1 MMSNGNAIGNIL
13 CEKAGCHV
21 KGKGLFICIEGL
33 DASGK
38 TTHAHRLVRNLQ
50 KRGFDAIYTTEP
62 SAGEIGKFIRTY
74 VLERRKRVPSVVEAL
89 LFAVDRVDHVEKEIK
104 PALQEGKIVVS
115 DRYVYSS
122 LAYQGAAGLDIKWIE
137 EINELALPPDLA
149 IYIDV
154 PAEVVVRRLRG
165 RRSVMERLK
174 IQRKVREV
182 YMRLVKNGS
191 LIPVDGDR
199 RRDEVSKDALTIV
212 LDFFKILEKH

>member
-1 MMSNGNAIGNIL
+1 MK
-13 CEKAGCHV
+13 ER
-21 KGKGLFICIEGL
+21 GLFICIEGL

-38 TTHAHRLVRNLQ
+38 TTHARRLVRDLQ

-62 SAGEIGKFIRTY
+62 SAGEIGKFIRTH
-74 VLERRKRVPSVVEAL
+74 VLQRRKRVPSVVEAL

-122 LAYQGAAGLDIKWIE
+122 LAYQGAAGLEIKWIE
-137 EINELALPPDLA
+137 GINELALPPDLA
-149 IYIDV
+149 IYLDV

-182 YMRLVKNGS
+182 YMRLVKNGA
-191 LIPVDGDR
+191 LIAIDGDR
-199 RRDEVSKDALTIV
+199 PRAEVSKDVLTFV
-212 LDFFKILEKH
+212 LDFLKSRGKH

>member
-1 MMSNGNAIGNIL
+1 
-13 CEKAGCHV
+13 V
-21 KGKGLFICIEGL
+21 KERGLFICIEGL

-38 TTHAHRLVRNLQ
+38 TTHARRLVWNLQ
-50 KRGFDAIYTTEP
+50 KRGFEAIYTTEP
-62 SAGEIGKFIRTY
+62 SAGEIGKFIRKY
-74 VLERRKRVPSVVEAL
+74 VLQRRKRVPSVVEAL

-122 LAYQGAAGLDIKWIE
+122 RAYQGAAGLDIKWIE
-137 EINELALPPDLA
+137 EINELALPSDLA

-165 RRSVMERLK
+165 RRSVMERLE

-191 LIPVDGDR
+191 LIPVDGNR
-199 RRDEVSKDALTIV
+199 PRDEVSKDVLTIV
-212 LDFFKILEKH
+212 LDFLKSWGKH

>member
-1 MMSNGNAIGNIL
+1 
-13 CEKAGCHV
+13 V
-21 KGKGLFICIEGL
+21 KERGLFICIEGL

-38 TTHAHRLVRNLQ
+38 TTHARRLVWNLQ
-50 KRGFDAIYTTEP
+50 KRGFEAIYTTEP
-62 SAGEIGKFIRTY
+62 SAGEIGKFIRKY
-74 VLERRKRVPSVVEAL
+74 VLQRRKRVPSVVEAL

-137 EINELALPPDLA
+137 EINELALPSDLA

-165 RRSVMERLK
+165 RRSVMERLE

-191 LIPVDGDR
+191 LIPVDGNR
-199 RRDEVSKDALTIV
+199 PRDEVSKDVLTIV
-212 LDFFKILEKH
+212 LDFLKSWGKH